1 MLSYYKYPVDRFV
14 IISLLSRIGI
24 LELRDGVTQN
34 DVTIRVTNSKNF
46 YRNFSFEL
54 LTRY

>member
-24 LELRDGVTQN
+24 LELRNGVTQN
-34 DVTIRVTNSKNF
+34 DVTIRVTNSKIF
-46 YRNFSFEL
+46 IEIFLSSY
-54 LTRY
+54 